1 MGKFAL
7 PGVRHLL
14 AAGRELVAP
23 SIFGAVKSAA
33 RRELPLGLGRKNSY
47 VVLGVEVDVDYRDAD
62 AEPVILVLGGPSV
75 LSLAAEMNWTA
86 SA

>member
-1 MGKFAL
+1 VFAICL
-7 PGVRHLL
+7 PPGANSSPQAL
-14 AAGRELVAP
+14 
-23 SIFGAVKSAA
+23 FGAVKSAA